1 MIGTRAS
8 RLTTLCVL
16 FGLLVLLAVAFGVST
31 SRGPQLEQAP
41 NADHIASGGDAYV
54 GELVQVSGTVVR
66 TDPVVIAAEYEY
78 WTGTRY
84 RTGVLEFTVTGLE
97 RTVSPGQ
104 HLQVY
109 GVLAEAR
116 TVEASNAVVVPAR
129 NILFMYGV
137 SALAGVWVLL
147 RLVRGWTVDR
157 GTLAIEPRPEPL
169 VTLAA
174 LGPRGSE
181 PEGSEEQTDA

>member
-1 MIGTRAS
+1 MIETRAS

-16 FGLLVLLAVAFGVST
+16 FGLLGLLAFGFGLSA
-31 SRGPQLEQAP
+31 SQGPGPGQSP
-41 NADHIASGGDAYV
+41 GVDHISPSDDAYV
-54 GELVQVSGTVVR
+54 GQQVQVSGTVVR
-66 TDPVVIAAEYEY
+66 TDPVVIAVEYEY

-116 TVEASNAVVVPAR
+116 TVETTNSVVVPAG
-129 NILFMYGV
+129 NIVFMYGV
-137 SALAGVWVLL
+137 SALAGTWVLL
-147 RLVRGWTVDR
+147 RLVRGWTVDWR
-157 GTLAIEPRPEPL
+157 TLALEPRPEPF

-174 LGPRGSE
+174 LDPRGSE
-181 PEGSEEQTDA
+181 PEDSTDA